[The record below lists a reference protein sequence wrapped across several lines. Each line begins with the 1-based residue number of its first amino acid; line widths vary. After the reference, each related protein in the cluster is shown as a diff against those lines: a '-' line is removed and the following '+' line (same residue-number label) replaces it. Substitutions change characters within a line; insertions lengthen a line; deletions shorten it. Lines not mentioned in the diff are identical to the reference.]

1 ASVIVTTG
9 STSDAG
15 TVSAIYSTG
24 NIKNTA
30 NGALTVTMSNSGS
43 ANVYGIY
50 GTTATNTIE
59 NDAIIEVNS
68 AGTSGYAIGIYGDG
82 EKITNKNT
90 VTVTST
96 QTEAGVSA
104 MYGLQLNNASATS
117 QIENTHKIELIH
129 NGKNEAYMSALSA
142 NGIIT
147 NDGELSVASNGTGA
161 LSGIYTTGSVT
172 NGGSGSGTAGNI
184 SITRLNTSVAETG
197 VVGIHA
203 TGNVA
208 NGGNIT
214 IETGATNN
222 SIYGIYSTGT
232 TVTNTGGIQITVNQA
247 VGDGKTTNVFG
258 IYTEGSAVTNSGNIT
273 INTPNTTPDP
283 NVNAYGIYAK
293 GGSVQNTGTITLDGS
308 SNNLY
313 GIYADNGATVSNS
326 GSIIIKNVPANP
338 IPNGTT
344 PAGNYIVLNSGS
356 LVNAGTLSFE
366 GSLNLNDFGGKTV
379 LGKGGVFKADTLSG
393 NLVAGSSLVTEGN
406 ETVYTA
412 ENVLQSD
419 DTSGLN
425 LTSGSALFDATT
437 DGKNVV
443 MTMKDFSEVYG
454 DTNLTSF
461 MDKNYANGTGIGMFQ
476 TLKSSETLEELLG
489 KTAQETGASL
499 LPNFAQ
505 ENFGVY
511 RSLNRAMNNSLFT
524 EKGDKRAVVAYDM
537 LYQNRKDKGT
547 LTGYDNYA
555 NTVYGLFDRKVTDNL
570 SLGGGLSI
578 THFHS
583 SYDDDSSRNELM
595 FQAFAPITY
604 DFNSSVRLV
613 SMPRIGYSF
622 GDYKRYATN
631 STHEG
636 DIQNITYGIS
646 NEIRKVIPTDFVN
659 IEPAV
664 EFNVLGYRQQK
675 IKESKRDGA
684 LILDATNYVS
694 VEGGLGL
701 YADKRIPFE
710 NSTLGIR
717 MGGAYYHEFADPY
730 SDIEAQMHQ
739 MSGGYTL
746 SGKGLDKG
754 LKNKRDRGLLNAKVT
769 YDWRD
774 WSFYAS
780 FTQFIENDSRLNA
793 NVGASLKF

>member
-1 ASVIVTTG
+1 
-9 STSDAG
+9 
-15 TVSAIYSTG
+15 
-24 NIKNTA
+24 
-30 NGALTVTMSNSGS
+30 
-43 ANVYGIY
+43 
-50 GTTATNTIE
+50 
-59 NDAIIEVNS
+59 
-68 AGTSGYAIGIYGDG
+68 
-82 EKITNKNT
+82 
-90 VTVTST
+90 
-96 QTEAGVSA
+96 
-104 MYGLQLNNASATS
+104 
-117 QIENTHKIELIH
+117 
-129 NGKNEAYMSALSA
+129 
-142 NGIIT
+142 
-147 NDGELSVASNGTGA
+147 
-161 LSGIYTTGSVT
+161 
-172 NGGSGSGTAGNI
+172 
-184 SITRLNTSVAETG
+184 
-197 VVGIHA
+197 
-203 TGNVA
+203 
-208 NGGNIT
+208 
-214 IETGATNN
+214 
-222 SIYGIYSTGT
+222 
-232 TVTNTGGIQITVNQA
+232 
-247 VGDGKTTNVFG
+247 
-258 IYTEGSAVTNSGNIT
+258 
-273 INTPNTTPDP
+273 
-283 NVNAYGIYAK
+283 
-293 GGSVQNTGTITLDGS
+293 
-308 SNNLY
+308 
-313 GIYADNGATVSNS
+313 
-326 GSIIIKNVPANP
+326 
-338 IPNGTT
+338 
-344 PAGNYIVLNSGS
+344 
-356 LVNAGTLSFE
+356 
-366 GSLNLNDFGGKTV
+366 
-379 LGKGGVFKADTLSG
+379 
-393 NLVAGSSLVTEGN
+393 EGN

-425 LTSGSALFDATT
+425 LTSGSALFNATT
-437 DGKNVV
+437 DGSNVV

-461 MDKNYANGTGIGMFQ
+461 MDKNYANGTGVGMFQ

-489 KTAQETGASL
+489 TTAKETGASL

-511 RSLNRAMNNSLFT
+511 RSLGRAMNNSLFAD
-524 EKGDKRAVVAYDM
+524 KGDTRSIVAYDM

-604 DFNSSVRLV
+604 DLSSSVRLV

-631 STHEG
+631 TTHEG

-730 SDIEAQMHQ
+730 SDIEVQMHQ